1 MLQKWKNALD
11 KNKSVRAL
19 FNDLS
24 KAFDTINQ
32 EAYVMK
38 LRFWVPEASADGPLI
53 YKGFSI
59 VYPMYGFRQLR

>member
-1 MLQKWKNALD
+1 MLQNWKNALD

-38 LRFWVPEASADGPLI
+38 LRFWVPEASTDRLR
-53 YKGFSI
+53 I